1 MKKKHAKV
9 MAASLASALVM
20 LTMGAEASI
29 IQFVPSNAGPWDITV
44 NPAYPYGLPSG
55 SPLTGGIGD
64 IHGDPVRVGKVAGL
78 DLVPGYILTIV
89 YESGLAHAGA
99 GIWNDAGGDV
109 QGFLGRGEFPE
120 YFPPAVYVPQE
131 QRPVHL
137 EELLGVFVDRAGVII
152 GSPFAIGNGPFSAPV
167 PQGAEFF
174 QLGFNDGWYNDNV
187 GGGVYMKL
195 TETSPVPLPA
205 AAFLLAPALGALSF
219 LRRRTA

>member
-20 LTMGAEASI
+20 LPMGAEASI

-44 NPAYPYGLPSG
+44 NPAYPYGLPPG
-55 SPLTGGIGD
+55 SPQVGGIGD
-64 IHGDPVRVGKVAGL
+64 IHGDPVRVGKGGGL
-78 DLVPGYILTIV
+78 DLIPGDILTVV
-89 YESGLAHAGA
+89 YESGLAHAGS
-99 GIWNDAGGDV
+99 GIWNDAGGFV
-109 QGFLGRGEFPE
+109 QIVGNPADL
-120 YFPPAVYVPQE
+120 PPGNYVPQD
-131 QRPVHL
+131 QHPIYLL
-137 EELLGVFVDRAGVII
+137 EMLGVFTDSGGVII